1 MKKKRK
7 VTHKAMKKKMIKKE
21 KKSKE
26 VKKQIGGVPTK
37 ALAVA
42 RKKTRTAP
50 RWTLSPTIPVETM
63 VRWSSYN
70 LACWR

>member
-7 VTHKAMKKKMIKKE
+7 VTQKAMKKKMIKME
-21 KKSKE
+21 KNSKE

-50 RWTLSPTIPVETM
+50 SRTLSPTIPVETM

>member
-1 MKKKRK
+1 MKKKVK
-7 VTHKAMKKKMIKKE
+7 VTLKAMKKKMIKKE
-21 KKSKE
+21 KKSQE
-26 VKKQIGGVPTK
+26 VKKQIRGVPTK

-50 RWTLSPTIPVETM
+50 NRTLSPTIPVETM